1 MDIVFSALLAFI
13 LRDQPISN
21 FSFPRWQSV
30 LAITL
35 LGVLTGLDPHMTAP
49 QPGMSETA
57 VMSPALAIGF
67 SVVLVWVCFLVCVGT
82 LRWWVKRGGRWDGK
96 GDLFNL
102 IAAAW
107 LATDILAVVLMMLG
121 VPPVVSTV
129 VWLYSVWV
137 AGHALNSAIPRVS
150 LGYAIAGVL
159 LSVMLMSIIMVA
171 ASIGMTLFLMGGLPP
186 GAPPAPAGAG

>member
-1 MDIVFSALLAFI
+1 M
-13 LRDQPISN
+13 
-21 FSFPRWQSV
+21 
-30 LAITL
+30 
-35 LGVLTGLDPHMTAP
+35 
-49 QPGMSETA
+49 
-57 VMSPALAIGF
+57 
-67 SVVLVWVCFLVCVGT
+67 
-82 LRWWVKRGGRWDGK
+82 
-96 GDLFNL
+96 
-102 IAAAW
+102 
-107 LATDILAVVLMMLG
+107 VLMMLG

-186 GAPPAPAGAG
+186 GAPPAPVGAG